1 MVTKMVVKDNIA
13 VRGAGQVVKLGFFKA
28 NFTLNFPIGW
38 SWSLRFDPS

>member
-1 MVTKMVVKDNIA
+1 MEA
-13 VRGAGQVVKLGFFKA
+13 GGGGGGGGGQVVKLGFFKA

>member
-1 MVTKMVVKDNIA
+1 MISFCFFKVVFTLYLPNNC
-13 VRGAGQVVKLGFFKA
+13 FFKA

>member
-1 MVTKMVVKDNIA
+1 M
-13 VRGAGQVVKLGFFKA
+13 GGGGGQVVKLGFFKA